1 MTSAAEEARGVA
13 GAASAAAA
21 TARQEGVRVRDDG
34 ETREE
39 GAASPEAGA
48 SAAASPGRTERT
60 GGVGSFGPEHLADA
74 LAAAFSTKREMRDF
88 VSALKD
94 KDVEAFKTVQ
104 LSSKADG
111 NYSNRQIATRIAGCR
126 PGQATTAEGLLAWLT
141 VSAAAHFVLHA

>member
-1 MTSAAEEARGVA
+1 M
-13 GAASAAAA
+13 
-21 TARQEGVRVRDDG
+21 QVRDDG

-39 GAASPEAGA
+39 GAASPEAGDSA
-48 SAAASPGRTERT
+48 SASPRRTERT
-60 GGVGSFGPEHLADA
+60 DGVGSFDSEHLAEA

-94 KDVEAFKTVQ
+94 KNVEAFKTVQ

-111 NYSNRQIATRIAGCR
+111 NYSNRQIAKRIAECR
-126 PGQATTAEGLLAWLT
+126 AGQATTVEGLLAWLT